1 MKGNYKRKF
10 NVRLF
15 LISIGIFVIFGYQIP
30 NDPKEDGMTDK
41 ERRTHE
47 RTSDK
52 KIEDQIDDL
61 ISKMTLEEKVGQM
74 TQINNNMIAEEVNAA
89 SDPSAPPETLLNL
102 DTAKVIAYLTKYKIG
117 SFLNGIAVPAENWYE
132 YSKLLQELNMRY
144 SRLKIPMIYGVDHM
158 HGANYLDNS
167 TIFPHSINI
176 GATFQTQ
183 FSTDEGYVVGLETA
197 GLGHHWIFCP
207 VVDIGRNPNWPR
219 FYETYGEDPYVCSV
233 MGAAY
238 VRALENHSETAP
250 YKQVA
255 TAKHFIGYSDPD
267 NGWDRTPA
275 TIDDQQLQEFFV
287 PSFQALVDAGIKSF
301 MINGGDI
308 NSIPVHASHRLL
320 TELLRDQMGFK
331 GAVVTDW
338 EDVIRLHKTHKV
350 AKDMKEATYKAIMAG
365 IDMSMTP
372 YTTDFYDELKGLVE
386 EKRISMDRI
395 DLSVARILR
404 LKFQAGLFDNPYP
417 SNKRFDRIK
426 TTESIEKALNAA
438 RESLVLTKNE
448 GILPLKS
455 AKKIVVTGKNADSK
469 KALAGGWTLRWI
481 PTDEKLFPQDMHTV
495 FTALK
500 EEFSDTKVELIG
512 KSDLRKSA
520 VDADVIVVVA
530 GEDPYSETPGNIP
543 SLQLEKEQIDL
554 INEAQLT
561 DKPVVLIM
569 VAGRPRLV
577 TEVYDNCEAFIW
589 AGLPGFEG
597 GKAIAEVLSG
607 KTNPSGKMSF
617 TYPAFAGHWYPYNH
631 KNMEYFFKEDYSNR
645 NSIANFGEGLSYTTF
660 EYKDLKLS
668 SKSISGKKSIKAEV
682 TVTNTGNLEG
692 KEPVL
697 WYITDEVGTY
707 TRPVKALKYFEKQ
720 NFKPGESK
728 TFSFEINPDKD
739 LSYPD
744 EDGIKLIEQGDFTLH
759 VGGLSEGFEYK

>member
-1 MKGNYKRKF
+1 MKVYYKTTFKLRI
-10 NVRLF
+10 F
-15 LISIGIFVIFGYQIP
+15 LISIGIFMIFGYQIP
-30 NDPKEDGMTDK
+30 NDPKEKEMTDK
-41 ERRTHE
+41 ERRAHE

-52 KIEDQIDDL
+52 EMEAKIDDL
-61 ISKMTLEEKVGQM
+61 ISKMTLEEKIGQM

-89 SDPSAPPETLLNL
+89 TDPSAPPETLLNL
-102 DTAKVIAYLTKYKIG
+102 DTAKVIEYLTKYKIG

-158 HGANYLDNS
+158 HGANYLENS

-176 GATFQTQ
+176 GATFQPQ
-183 FSTDEGYVVGLETA
+183 FSTDEAYVVGLETA
-197 GLGHHWIFCP
+197 NLGHHWIFCP

-238 VRALENHSETAP
+238 VKMLENHPETAP
-250 YKQVA
+250 HKQVA

-308 NSIPVHASHRLL
+308 NSVPVHASHKLL
-320 TELLRDQMGFK
+320 TKLLRDQMGFK

-372 YTTDFYDELKGLVE
+372 YTTDFFGELKELVE

-417 SNKRFDRIK
+417 GNNGSDKIK
-426 TTESIEKALNAA
+426 SPESVEKALNAA

-455 AKKIVVTGKNADSK
+455 PKKIVLTGKNADSK

-481 PTDEKLFPQDMHTV
+481 PTDEQLFPKDMHTV
-495 FTALK
+495 FTAMK
-500 EEFSDTKVELIG
+500 KEFSGTKVELTDKAG
-512 KSDLRKSA
+512 LRKSA
-520 VDADVIVVVA
+520 IDADAVVVVA
-530 GEDPYSETPGNIP
+530 GEEPYSETPGNIP
-543 SLQLEKEQIDL
+543 SLELEKDQIEL
-554 INEAQLT
+554 IKEAQLT
-561 DKPVVLIM
+561 GKPVVLIM

-577 TEVYDNCEAFIW
+577 TEVLDNCDAFIW

-597 GKAIAEVLSG
+597 GQAIAEVLSG
-607 KTNPSGKMSF
+607 QTNPSGKMSF

-631 KNMEYFFKEDYSNR
+631 KNMELFFQEDHTNR
-645 NSIANFGEGLSYTTF
+645 NAIANFGEGLSYTTF
-660 EYKDLKLS
+660 EYKNLKLS
-668 SKSISGKKSIKAEV
+668 SKSISGKKTMTAQV
-682 TVTNTGNLEG
+682 TVTNTGDVEG
-692 KEPVL
+692 KEAVL
-697 WYITDEVGTY
+697 WYISDEVGTY

-720 NFKPGESK
+720 HFKPGESK
-728 TFSFEINPDKD
+728 TFTFEINPEKD

-744 EDGIKLIEQGDFTLH
+744 EDGKKLIEPGDFTLH